1 MSALRRSCQTSAACT
16 HVEVSAY
23 ERSVTSLHP
32 SKWRMFTYSL
42 CGVLF
47 VLCVLSD
54 CQYENI
60 ILIVVMIANDIII
73 SLD

>member
-1 MSALRRSCQTSAACT
+1 MLRLVLKKELLLVCT
-16 HVEVSAY
+16 NGGCLLIPCVV
-23 ERSVTSLHP
+23 
-32 SKWRMFTYSL
+32 W
-42 CGVLF
+42 F

-54 CQYENI
+54 CQYENII